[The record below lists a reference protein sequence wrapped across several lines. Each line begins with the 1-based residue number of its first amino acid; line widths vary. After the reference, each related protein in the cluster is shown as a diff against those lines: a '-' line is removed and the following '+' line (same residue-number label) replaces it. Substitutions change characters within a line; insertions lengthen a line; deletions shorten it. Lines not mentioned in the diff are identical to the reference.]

1 MRLAV
6 RKWGNSLAIR
16 LPKGI
21 ARDVQL
27 AEGSEVDVT
36 VEDGR
41 VILTPAVGAGSLD
54 QLLAAVTDENLHRE
68 IDTGAPAGRE
78 AW

>member
-36 VEDGR
+36 VEDGK
-41 VILTPAVGAGSLD
+41 VILTPAAGGGSLD
-54 QLLAAVTDENLHRE
+54 QLLSAVTDDNLHGE
-68 IDTGAPAGRE
+68 VDTGAPVGRE